1 MHVTLPTY
9 LSRHVRHLPLPV
21 ALMALFVT
29 GGHYLIY
36 CEFYSNVYFTYLY
49 LHFSLYVTLVT
60 EKPCNLFCT

>member
-21 ALMALFVT
+21 ALMAVFVT
-29 GGHYLIY
+29 EGHYLIY
-36 CEFYSNVYFTYLY
+36 CEFYSNVFLCLCICIVSLY
-49 LHFSLYVTLVT
+49 LTLVT